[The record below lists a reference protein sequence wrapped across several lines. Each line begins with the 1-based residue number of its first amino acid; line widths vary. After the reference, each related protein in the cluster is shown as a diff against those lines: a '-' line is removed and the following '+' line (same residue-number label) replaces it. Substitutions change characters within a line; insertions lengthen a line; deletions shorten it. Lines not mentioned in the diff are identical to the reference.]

1 MQPYSRQRPLPGP
14 SAILGV
20 LAFLSTF
27 VIGTYGLLLTN
38 NMLLPGK
45 IRPNIVTSIALG
57 IGAVFY
63 LGLLFYR
70 VLAYGA
76 LPD

>member
-1 MQPYSRQRPLPGP
+1 M
-14 SAILGV
+14 
-20 LAFLSTF
+20 AFLSTF
-27 VIGTYGLLLTN
+27 VMGIYGLLLTN

-70 VLAYGA
+70 ILADGA

>member
-27 VIGTYGLLLTN
+27 VIGTYALLLTN
-38 NMLLPGK
+38 NMLLPRK
-45 IRPNIVTSIALG
+45 IRPNVVISVILG
-57 IGAVFY
+57 LGAVFY
-63 LGLLFYR
+63 LRLLFYSI
-70 VLAYGA
+70 LAYGA

>member
-1 MQPYSRQRPLPGP
+1 MQPYSRQRPLPRP
-14 SAILGV
+14 SAILG
-20 LAFLSTF
+20 A
-27 VIGTYGLLLTN
+27 N

-70 VLAYGA
+70 ILAYGA

>member
-1 MQPYSRQRPLPGP
+1 
-14 SAILGV
+14 

-38 NMLLPGK
+38 NMLLPRK
-45 IRPNIVTSIALG
+45 IRPNIVISVILG
-57 IGAVFY
+57 LGAVFY
-63 LGLLFYR
+63 R
-70 VLAYGA
+70 ILAYGA